1 MYIIILQMLQ
11 FIKTFFGCSSIS
23 HKTHPDAN
31 HRYEQAMRLPFAWK
45 YLPKT
50 NYETNLQRYEEFL
63 KHK

>member
-1 MYIIILQMLQ
+1 MLRL
-11 FIKTFFGCSSIS
+11 IKTLFGCTSIS
-23 HKTHPDAN
+23 HKTCPEID

-50 NYETNLQRYEEFL
+50 DYGANLQRYEEFM